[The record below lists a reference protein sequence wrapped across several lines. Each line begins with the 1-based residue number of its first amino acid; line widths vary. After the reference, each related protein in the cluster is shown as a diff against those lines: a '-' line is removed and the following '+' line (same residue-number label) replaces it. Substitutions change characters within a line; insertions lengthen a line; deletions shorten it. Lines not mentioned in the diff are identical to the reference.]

1 MLYECDLICPIA
13 SQIDHAWN
21 NALTVTHAES
31 NSKWNLITFNKNEDI
46 LTIKDNFMKILPLI
60 QITHSMMS
68 T

>member
-21 NALTVTHAES
+21 NALTHAES

-46 LTIKDNFMKILPLI
+46 
-60 QITHSMMS
+60 
-68 T
+68 

>member
-46 LTIKDNFMKILPLI
+46 
-60 QITHSMMS
+60 
-68 T
+68 